1 MPKIGDI
8 GFFLLSIVYVY
19 TDRAMTRKD
28 LARDV
33 GLFFGEAL
41 NQKWEDDGS
50 DFESDESY
58 SKRLEE
64 KLNEWCHL
72 D

>member
-1 MPKIGDI
+1 
-8 GFFLLSIVYVY
+8 
-19 TDRAMTRKD
+19 MTRKD